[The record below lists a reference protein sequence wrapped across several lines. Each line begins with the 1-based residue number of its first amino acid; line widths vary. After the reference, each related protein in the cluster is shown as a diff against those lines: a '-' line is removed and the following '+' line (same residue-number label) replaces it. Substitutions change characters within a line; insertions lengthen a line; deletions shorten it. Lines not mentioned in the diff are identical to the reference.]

1 MTVLIHIGRRV
12 PRTWIRR
19 MGDKAKGVFTFQEQ
33 LWSMI
38 NQSLDMAKKAAHKAG
53 TLAFVKMKEEEGED
67 INYKIEWVK
76 IIIQGTEEQEKEEY
90 EATLKLYSP
99 LGKILRKD
107 VAADENLK
115 KYFQSKVLSLA
126 RVEEAYKEGY
136 GSMDKNN
143 ISNKLLEMGILTH
156 IEWLKDFDNRQ
167 VPILFSK

>member
-67 INYKIEWVK
+67 ISYKIEWVK

-126 RVEEAYKEGY
+126 RVEEAYKEGF

>member
-1 MTVLIHIGRRV
+1 
-12 PRTWIRR
+12 
-19 MGDKAKGVFTFQEQ
+19 MGDKAKSIFTFQEQ
-33 LWSMI
+33 LWSI
-38 NQSLDMAKKAAHKAG
+38 ISQSLEMARKKANEAAKKNPSAAI
-53 TLAFVKMKEEEGED
+53 TFVKIKEDESED
-67 INYKIEWVK
+67 INYKIEWIK

-90 EATLKLYSP
+90 EASMKLYSP
-99 LGKILRKD
+99 LGKVLRKD
-107 VAADENLK
+107 MPADDNLK

-126 RVEEAYKEGY
+126 RVEEAYKQGY

>member
-1 MTVLIHIGRRV
+1 
-12 PRTWIRR
+12 

-67 INYKIEWVK
+67 ISYKIEWVK

-126 RVEEAYKEGY
+126 RVEEAYKEGF